1 MPGLLHRFA
10 PAVIDADGRTESYC
24 LWQCLRRTL
33 PSGTANSTWGIVGR
47 LYGVVSRRRLD

>member
-47 LYGVVSRRRLD
+47 LYGVVSRRRL